1 MSGEDLVINHPSLA
15 QTPDFFSEDC
25 SSLEWN
31 LFSTTKDTVI
41 SASSQVGEQ
50 ANNDFSSQCATAT
63 ATADKPKR
71 RKRGRPTSDSLEIIL
86 EELRQQYGK
95 TLIEAANDLGVS
107 VYTAKRAALKHKFFP
122 WLGAKKNNR
131 VVKKASSSPTNC
143 ATSSELDPRKLVAT
157 EATNVIQTSPPPA
170 AELAMQGETC
180 ITFKANFGAD
190 SILKFELPS
199 TLKMVVD
206 VEQEVAKRLKIE
218 MGSFCISYKD
228 KDGQWDLITSD
239 DDLLGIRH
247 GTISE

>member
-1 MSGEDLVINHPSLA
+1 M
-15 QTPDFFSEDC
+15 
-25 SSLEWN
+25 
-31 LFSTTKDTVI
+31 
-41 SASSQVGEQ
+41 
-50 ANNDFSSQCATAT
+50 
-63 ATADKPKR
+63 R
-71 RKRGRPTSDSLEIIL
+71 RKRGRPTGDSLEISS
-86 EELRQQYGK
+86 EELRQQSGK
-95 TLIEAANDLGVS
+95 TLTEAANDLGVS
-107 VYTAKRAALKHKFFP
+107 VSTVKRAASKHNLFP

-143 ATSSELDPRKLVAT
+143 TA

-170 AELAMQGETC
+170 AELAMHNATR

-218 MGSFCISYKD
+218 MGSFCISYQD
-228 KDGQWDLITSD
+228 KDGQWVLITSD

-247 GTISE
+247 WTIIQILVEPITKLMAVTSKFKSINT